1 MKNAI
6 VSFVAILVTTTVALA
21 HESLQGPTETIQW
34 DRERAYNGY
43 TLFSARGTSYLIDM
57 EGQVINTW
65 PIGTTPQFLDNGN
78 LLDASKDDPSG
89 FGDFANSTGKA
100 TSSGRTMSV
109 AKGTRHIT
117 IGSASTIRPWASQP
131 RSTLRTE

>member
-1 MKNAI
+1 MKYVTKCLIAI
-6 VSFVAILVTTTVALA
+6 WMTTTIAPA

-34 DRERAYNGY
+34 DQAWAYNGY

-65 PIGTTPQFLDNGN
+65 PIGTTPQLLADGN

-89 FGDFANSTGKA
+89 FGGFRELDWEGDVVW
-100 TSSGRTMSV
+100 SSLVCEAILSARGAQYDRQV
-109 AKGTRHIT
+109 DAK
-117 IGSASTIRPWASQP
+117 
-131 RSTLRTE
+131 